1 MQKRFFCRPVFIFL
15 AGAAIFLGVFLPA
28 RASRL
33 DELKNL
39 IGERQS
45 QIEALEEEIAA
56 YQGQIDQNAS
66 QAKTLKAEITRLET
80 KIKKLNADVRL
91 TQRKIDAAT
100 LTIEKLSVEI
110 NQKSRDIAAKRAAL
124 GAILKTIYQAEAD
137 SMVEIML
144 KHKEFSD
151 FFSDLE
157 YIGGLESAVQYDLDT
172 LQIFKVELED
182 RQGQA
187 NDQKRKLT
195 SLERELLDRKE
206 LEEHTQ
212 KGKNRLLVA
221 TKNKESEYQKLL
233 KDREQKRAEIMEE
246 IRRVEDEL
254 RKLIDPA
261 SLPGPGKGIL
271 AWPVKN
277 PKITQTFGLTS
288 FSTGRTDVYKNGRH
302 NGIDL
307 SVSVGAPIFAAE
319 GGTVK
324 ATGNSDIGCPGGSYG
339 KWILLNHPN
348 NLATLY
354 AHLSLIKVSP
364 GEGIRRGDLIG
375 YSGDTGYTTGP
386 HLHFTV
392 YDARTVELRVQRT
405 CGILPFGGYLDPT
418 IYL

>member
-1 MQKRFFCRPVFIFL
+1 MLF
-15 AGAAIFLGVFLPA
+15 AVFLPA

-39 IGERQS
+39 IGERQH
-45 QIEALEEEIAA
+45 QIKALEEEIAA
-56 YQGQIDQNAS
+56 LERQIDQNAS
-66 QAKTLKAEITRLET
+66 QAKTLKAEITRLEA

-91 TQRKIDAAT
+91 TQQKIDAAS

-110 NQKSRDIAAKRAAL
+110 GQKSRDIAAKRAAL
-124 GAILKTIYQAEAD
+124 GAILKTIYQTEAD
-137 SMVEIML
+137 SMVEIMA
-144 KHKEFSD
+144 KHQEFSD

-157 YIGGLESAVQYDLDT
+157 YIGGLEAQVQYDLDT
-172 LQIFKVELED
+172 LQILKGELED
-182 RQGQA
+182 RQGQMM
-187 NDQKRKLT
+187 DQKRKLT
-195 SLERELLDRKE
+195 SLERELLDRKA
-206 LEEHTQ
+206 LEENTQ
-212 KGKNRLLVA
+212 KGKNRLLVV

-233 KDREQKRAEIMEE
+233 KDREQKRAEIVEE

-261 SLPGPGKGIL
+261 SLPGAGKGVL

-307 SVSVGAPIFAAE
+307 SAGVGTPIFAAE
-319 GGTVK
+319 NGTVK
-324 ATGNSDIGCPGGSYG
+324 ATGDNDIGCPGGSYG
-339 KWILLNHPN
+339 KWIVLTHPN

-354 AHLSLIKVSP
+354 AHLSLIKAAP
-364 GEGIRRGDLIG
+364 GQGVTRGDLIA

-392 YDARTVELRVQRT
+392 YDARTVELRVQRS
-405 CGILPFGGYLDPT
+405 CGITPFGGYLDPMM
-418 IYL
+418 YL